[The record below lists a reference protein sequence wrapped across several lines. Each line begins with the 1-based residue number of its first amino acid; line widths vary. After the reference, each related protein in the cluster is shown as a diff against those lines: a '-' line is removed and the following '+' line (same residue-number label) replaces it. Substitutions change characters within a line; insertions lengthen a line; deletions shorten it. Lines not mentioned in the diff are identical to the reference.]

1 VKSPS
6 WGAGQFCGGGVNV
19 WAREEKAAR
28 SEMKSAVQRDARA
41 RGLWFMGPPRK
52 LLRVGSRWLKR
63 KANDKKYTPIAE
75 GLVRREISSEC
86 GEEWQN
92 CKFKTRGGRPP
103 ADRLCRQSKSPASS
117 DDLGVSGFYSIHK
130 DVVVVHNQPTRV
142 DRRRG
147 HNRIVRFLRII
158 LECLG
163 FALEWIFVR
172 EGDDERMTVGFPG
185 QRITLT

>member
-1 VKSPS
+1 MRGCVVCGS
-6 WGAGQFCGGGVNV
+6 WGL
-19 WAREEKAAR
+19 
-28 SEMKSAVQRDARA
+28 
-41 RGLWFMGPPRK
+41 RGS
-52 LLRVGSRWLKR
+52 LLRAGSRW
-63 KANDKKYTPIAE
+63 
-75 GLVRREISSEC
+75 
-86 GEEWQN
+86 
-92 CKFKTRGGRPP
+92 FKTQRRTTRSIPRSLKGWSAGKFRVSVERNGKTANLRPE
-103 ADRLCRQSKSPASS
+103 AGVLRQTGCVANQSRPASS